1 MRIIGISSSTVTK
14 LLPIL
19 LGTTI
24 IIYMETGQFNCVCLQ
39 FQLIGN
45 FFSSRSSHRLILF
58 VGLMTFLGWSLDLI
72 LLAWA
77 AFTLN
82 PIYVSLSSN
91 DYPIGNVPFPGI
103 SICPNN
109 KLSKSAAQSYAQLL

>member
-1 MRIIGISSSTVTK
+1 
-14 LLPIL
+14 
-19 LGTTI
+19 
-24 IIYMETGQFNCVCLQ
+24 
-39 FQLIGN
+39 
-45 FFSSRSSHRLILF
+45 
-58 VGLMTFLGWSLDLI
+58 MTFLGWSLDLI